1 MNITIDYFQNI
12 KYNKLNIHYTYYYT
26 HTVQFGK
33 TKTMNSASLMRGI
46 NMNKVVSMKEAIS
59 QIKDGDTIAVGGFG
73 LVGCPLHLVAAL
85 ADHPVTNLT
94 IISNNLGEPG
104 GKGLGKVLLNN
115 QIKKAIGSFFT
126 SNIDAVNYVN
136 EGKLE
141 VELVPQGTLAE
152 RLRAGGA
159 GIGGF
164 YTKTAAGTLL
174 AENKETRIIN
184 GEEYVLEYPLLPDV
198 ALVKAKKADRYGN
211 LVFSKTARNFNP
223 DMAKAAKI
231 TIVEAEEI
239 VEVGE
244 LDPEEIIVPHLY
256 VDYIVQGGERN
267 EQ

>member
-1 MNITIDYFQNI
+1 LRNGLFSE
-12 KYNKLNIHYTYYYT
+12 K
-26 HTVQFGK
+26 GGE
-33 TKTMNSASLMRGI
+33 R
-46 NMNKVVSMKEAIS
+46 MNKVVSLDEAITH
-59 QIKDGDTIAVGGFG
+59 IKDGNTIAVGGFG
-73 LVGCPLHLVAAL
+73 LVGCPLKLVEAL
-85 ADHPVTNLT
+85 GDHPVYGLT

-104 GKGLGKVLLNN
+104 GKGLGRILLQNK
-115 QIKKAIGSFFT
+115 ITKAIGSFFT
-126 SNIDAVNYVN
+126 SNIDAVRYAN

-164 YTKTAAGTLL
+164 YTKTSAGTLL
-174 AENKETRIIN
+174 AENKESRVLN
-184 GEEYVLEYPLLPDV
+184 GGEYVLELPLLPDI
-198 ALVKAKKADRYGN
+198 ALIKAKKADRYGN

-239 VEVGE
+239 VEVGD
-244 LDPEEIIVPHLY
+244 LNPEEIVVPHLF
-256 VDYIVQGGERN
+256 VNYIVKGDNPN